1 MLHKVGRERANMRTK
16 HYSIVCAN
24 VHPLG
29 TALVVQWNRLHLQ
42 DNISVGAFTFQAILH
57 SDGRIVF
64 AYKEVAF
71 LLSFVSIF

>member
-1 MLHKVGRERANMRTK
+1 MLHTVGREHANMHTK
-16 HYSIVCAN
+16 RYSIVCVH

-42 DNISVGAFTFQAILH
+42 DNISVGAFTFQAVLH

-71 LLSFVSIF
+71 LLSFVSIL